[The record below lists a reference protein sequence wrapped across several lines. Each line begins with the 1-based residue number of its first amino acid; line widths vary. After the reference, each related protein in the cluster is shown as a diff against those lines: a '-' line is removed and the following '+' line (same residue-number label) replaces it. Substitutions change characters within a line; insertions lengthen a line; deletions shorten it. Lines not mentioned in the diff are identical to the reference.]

1 MRRYTVARNQ
11 RVVGCLSPFSLVCF
25 PLRFFW
31 RVYVASLGNC
41 HIGAALPVGHSLR
54 PRTLSQLSH
63 TATPGHM
70 GVPIGSAR
78 TQPSLRSDIGSPS
91 LILGNA
97 PGVHPSSRPP
107 RPLLD
112 PGTWRRPSDS
122 ASTGPFS
129 GPILPPWQKGG
140 DLTTFL
146 GGCGAKSWGSG
157 GAPPTNLILLRNQ
170 RRSRPAP
177 ERARRGRSGS
187 LGRRSAAARGGV
199 RRSIGGR
206 ARPPVVAGPP
216 PQAPVPHPCPDSSS
230 SHPSGV
236 VWSGE
241 CRDYSESGG
250 RIWRPTHGT
259 FYLRL
264 RGLRLRRF
272 ALPRIQSQ
280 KGGRCPLSRPSCS
293 VIRVGLSRYRSLGG
307 RR

>member
-78 TQPSLRSDIGSPS
+78 TQTSLRSDIGSPS

-170 RRSRPAP
+170 RCRPDPRARRDPVVRRRFGVGSRRRSAVVARRSRPPARAP
-177 ERARRGRSGS
+177 RSS
-187 LGRRSAAARGGV
+187 QA
-199 RRSIGGR
+199 
-206 ARPPVVAGPP
+206 PTP
-216 PQAPVPHPCPDSSS
+216 APVPHPAPIPPLATRVEWFGLASVATTARVGGE
-230 SHPSGV
+230 SGV
-236 VWSGE
+236 QRMERFTSVYAGYDCGASLCPG
-241 CRDYSESGG
+241 YS
-250 RIWRPTHGT
+250 
-259 FYLRL
+259 
-264 RGLRLRRF
+264 RR
-272 ALPRIQSQ
+272 
-280 KGGRCPLSRPSCS
+280 
-293 VIRVGLSRYRSLGG
+293 RVDGARYRD
-307 RR
+307 RPAP